1 MAKGSGQA
9 DGRSRNRKPPKDD
22 TANENSNPLAE
33 SRAFDILKKGIKTT
47 GDLKKFLVGAAH
59 DVFAKTVTVK
69 EGNFAV
75 STANGIVRIKSFEQ
89 RISERERGME
99 PKEVAI

>member
-1 MAKGSGQA
+1 
-9 DGRSRNRKPPKDD
+9 
-22 TANENSNPLAE
+22 
-33 SRAFDILKKGIKTT
+33 
-47 GDLKKFLVGAAH
+47 LKKFLVGAAH